1 LRRFSDAFA
10 PKRRRPVRVQA
21 FDQAVRQTMV
31 AGIVIDNEH
40 HDLHRDYESVL
51 YAIIGSLSLR
61 LDGSNCVY
69 PVFLLR
75 ITIDNCV

>member
-1 LRRFSDAFA
+1 
-10 PKRRRPVRVQA
+10 
-21 FDQAVRQTMV
+21 MV